1 MRRSARL
8 ILLGGVFV
16 AVAWLVLLSLYS
28 AIPDA
33 PVLRAPRAR
42 PRAPRP
48 RVAKS
53 VALVRGAV
61 GEAQERYQK
70 LKEEEIFRCF
80 DGSKSRRLRA
90 KSMFYHVLSSK
101 PRFRLLCRG
110 ERRLLRLFGWQR
122 RARHRSLQLKRQ
134 LRLQLGTRGRAIRPP
149 LDRGRWDL

>member
-42 PRAPRP
+42 PRAPA
-48 RVAKS
+48 VAKS

-90 KSMFYHVLSSK
+90 KSMFYHVLS
-101 PRFRLLCRG
+101 RFRLLCRG